1 MLASPFAP
9 RLALLLPLVLTQLA
23 APTRAQE
30 GEVVEQAQLEA
41 WTESIKREIEVLRG
55 MKFKRPVAVSTA
67 NLKQFIGYVKERME
81 KDTSKED
88 LDAQELVAKM
98 LGVIPV
104 EMSLIGTYMEM
115 IESQVGGF
123 YDPNTES
130 FCLMEQYGGDL
141 ARVVL
146 AHELT
151 HALDDQYYDIDGTLA
166 KIEKNSDQSLAY
178 HAVVEGSGTATQNAW
193 LMTKLSEI
201 DAKQLKDVGGIG
213 TAGMEDAPPYLW
225 KPMLGVYLKGAAFL
239 VRSSSI
245 LAGSSKTPTATDV
258 HIAFMRPPLSTE
270 QILHPEKY
278 WDAEKRDDPLPV
290 KLNTE
295 HLPEGWSVLAEDT
308 LGELGLGFVVEPR
321 AKRRGLTGMFQILS
335 TKYTYPAS
343 EGWGG
348 DRYVLLARGDSR
360 LLLLRT
366 LWDTDADREEFAQE
380 LELHKPHLIEA
391 LKSLAGDAGG
401 VQMRTLKNEG
411 NEWTLGLGMGV
422 SDTDFR
428 AVLAGLLP

>member
-1 MLASPFAP
+1 MG
-9 RLALLLPLVLTQLA
+9 RPL
-23 APTRAQE
+23 RAQQ

-41 WTESIKREIEVLRG
+41 WTESIKLEIEALRG

-67 NLKQFIGYVKERME
+67 NLEQFSGYVKERIE
-81 KDTSKED
+81 QDTSPQD
-88 LDAQELVAKM
+88 LEAQELVAKM

-104 EMSLIGTYMEM
+104 EMSLMGTYMKM

-130 FCLMEQYGGDL
+130 FCLMEQFGGDL

-166 KIEKNSDQSLAY
+166 KIQKNSDQSTAY

-193 LMTKLSEI
+193 LMSKLSEI
-201 DAKQLKDVGGIG
+201 DTKQIANAGGIG
-213 TAGMEDAPPYLW
+213 TAGMEDAPPFLW

-245 LAGSSKTPTATDV
+245 LAGSSKAPTASDLHV
-258 HIAFMRPPLSTE
+258 AFKRPPLSTE

-290 KLNTE
+290 SLRTE
-295 HLPEGWSVLAEDT
+295 QLPEGWSVLAEDT

-321 AKRRGLTGMFQILS
+321 AKRSGLKGMLQMFA

-348 DRYVLLARGDSR
+348 DRYLLLARGASR

-366 LWDTDADREEFAQE
+366 LWDSEADRAEFAAEME
-380 LELHKPHLIEA
+380 LQKPHIIEA
-391 LKSLAGDAGG
+391 LKVLAGDAGG
-401 VQMRTLKNEG
+401 VQVRTFRNQG
-411 NEWTLGLGMGV
+411 SEWTLGLGLGV
-422 SDTDFR
+422 SE
-428 AVLAGLLP
+428 AQLKEVLGALLP